1 MYLLL
6 GLALIGSIVA
16 WETNWPIL
24 FYMSSGLSILFMT
37 WIDMTKKY
45 GTQSIFYKSI
55 AIMPKTDCFC
65 VHRIWSD
72 PKSVHWVTRSLRMC
86 AGLLAA
92 ISTAIS
98 WTRRQAFIEHR
109 VWFVSAAWCTTSI
122 VWLISCIPI
131 ILCLIQC
138 AADDRHLK
146 RLPDTMDIS
155 EQELVLRF
163 RRVQTLWLIHDTVLG
178 LFWFYLGFMLY
189 DLTDDQDDSEWRT
202 IFLSML
208 SWHIIIIVLYQ
219 CYFKHMWSLK
229 PRQKAQSR
237 SRPCCSPENSSKIW
251 SWIQIFCMVG
261 IYVVVILRMQ
271 QSNLIQLGFDS
282 PLHAIAASILVMV
295 ICFSY
300 TINAPAPSPKQLA
313 HTISVDGL
321 IF

>member
-1 MYLLL
+1 
-6 GLALIGSIVA
+6 
-16 WETNWPIL
+16 
-24 FYMSSGLSILFMT
+24 
-37 WIDMTKKY
+37 
-45 GTQSIFYKSI
+45 
-55 AIMPKTDCFC
+55 
-65 VHRIWSD
+65 
-72 PKSVHWVTRSLRMC
+72 
-86 AGLLAA
+86 
-92 ISTAIS
+92 
-98 WTRRQAFIEHR
+98 
-109 VWFVSAAWCTTSI
+109 
-122 VWLISCIPI
+122 
-131 ILCLIQC
+131 
-138 AADDRHLK
+138 
-146 RLPDTMDIS
+146 
-155 EQELVLRF
+155 
-163 RRVQTLWLIHDTVLG
+163 
-178 LFWFYLGFMLY
+178 MLY

-229 PRQKAQSR
+229 PRQKTQSR